1 MTYLV
6 RLETAAE
13 RELDRLP
20 KDILRRVDAKLMGLK
35 RQPRTRGAVKLE
47 GRQGQGWRVRVG
59 DYRILY
65 TIEDEARTVSVYR
78 ISHRGSAYR
87 F

>member
-1 MTYLV
+1 MSYAL
-6 RLETAAE
+6 RLERAAE
-13 RELDRLP
+13 RDLGRLP
-20 KDILRRVDAKLMGLK
+20 TDVLRRIDAKLTGLK
-35 RQPRTRGAVKLE
+35 RNHRPHGAIKLE

-65 TIEDEARTVSVYR
+65 TIDDEAKMVSVYR

-87 F
+87 S